1 MHPIPT
7 SERPSP
13 AITAPASSPA
23 PAHAGQGVGTIAM
36 TLGLLFV
43 ALVNVAVFAAELGH
57 LLVDAATLVGV
68 LIARL
73 A

>member
-1 MHPIPT
+1 MHPLNT

-13 AITAPASSPA
+13 AIAAPASSPA
-23 PAHAGQGVGTIAM
+23 PADAGQGVGTIAM

-43 ALVNVAVFAAELGH
+43 ALVNLAIFSDLLGGS
-57 LLVDAATLVGV
+57 LQDAATLVGI
-68 LIARL
+68 LIAKL